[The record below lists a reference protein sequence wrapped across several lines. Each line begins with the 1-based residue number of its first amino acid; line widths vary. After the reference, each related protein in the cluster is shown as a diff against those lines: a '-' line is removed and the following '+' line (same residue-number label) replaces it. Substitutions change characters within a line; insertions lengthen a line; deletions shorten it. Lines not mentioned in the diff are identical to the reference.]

1 MSILQARPTS
11 LSPNMSRNSKS
22 EVGTALQRA
31 QESESDTLDVATE
44 ATLTEEL
51 DRIWARIQAQPT
63 SYTMNQTEFGV
74 FNRYRAQSRFQNET
88 ARRAVERYWN
98 SRSMINSH

>member
-1 MSILQARPTS
+1 MSILQARPRP
-11 LSPNMSRNSKS
+11 LSPSMSRNSKS
-22 EVGTALQRA
+22 EVRNALQRA
-31 QESESDTLDVATE
+31 QESESDTLDAATE

-88 ARRAVERYWN
+88 ARSAVERYWN
-98 SRSMINSH
+98 SRSAINSH